1 MDSHHTAA
9 LNKIFKRTS
18 ADRPNKFFW
27 GQDDFAIQVILLAS
41 MLKGHPN
48 TVKKMETKTF
58 STMKTVADN
67 SFNISQGKSNKVAS
81 KVGLCP
87 MCNENHDNEDCT
99 CYLQTMLWMSGNS
112 DEGT

>member
-1 MDSHHTAA
+1 
-9 LNKIFKRTS
+9 
-18 ADRPNKFFW
+18 
-27 GQDDFAIQVILLAS
+27 
-41 MLKGHPN
+41 
-48 TVKKMETKTF
+48 
-58 STMKTVADN
+58 MKTVADN

-99 CYLQTMLWMSGNS
+99 YYLQTMLWMSRNS

>member
-1 MDSHHTAA
+1 MTL
-9 LNKIFKRTS
+9 LNENLYS
-18 ADRPNKFFW
+18 SD
-27 GQDDFAIQVILLAS
+27 
-41 MLKGHPN
+41 
-48 TVKKMETKTF
+48 TVCQYVEGPPKYSEQNGTKTF

-112 DEGT
+112 DKGT